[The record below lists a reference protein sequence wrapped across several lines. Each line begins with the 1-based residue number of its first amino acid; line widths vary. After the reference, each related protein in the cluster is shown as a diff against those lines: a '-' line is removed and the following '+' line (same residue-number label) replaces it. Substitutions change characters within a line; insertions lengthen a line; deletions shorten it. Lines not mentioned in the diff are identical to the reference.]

1 MVRLWHQ
8 RLQHKAG
15 GYKLPT
21 DPLWVFALVG
31 PGELKR
37 LPLASEVSAGS
48 HSGIGSHGEPTST
61 SLPLQFRFDR
71 SNITGNWVET
81 PEGFLHIRATFARTG
96 CQTYRNP
103 DGSQRVEYRP
113 ESEVAR
119 QDSLLSLG
127 GLPVTLEH
135 PPQLLTPDTARQYQ
149 RGASGTQ
156 VHYDN
161 GFVHGTVVLTDRE
174 AIEAV
179 KRGDATELSVGYR
192 CEYDATPGVAPDG
205 TRYDGVQRAI
215 SGNHHAVTRKARA
228 GSEVRLH
235 FDSADGDDQPIVAV
249 SADLIPSFEDTSM
262 ATASQPAD
270 RTDMKPPAEKASA
283 KPKAKD
289 EDEMDEEM
297 EEEEEMDGYDMSHKK
312 GRKDSVP
319 PAGKTVPWEVYKATV
334 DDLAAAELRFDTL
347 SEQLAEL
354 EQLVA
359 ERADS
364 APEPDPELINQLVA
378 ERVDVLEKA
387 AELTGKRDRHDG
399 LSNREVMELALEAA
413 EVRIDGLQ
421 DRSDEYVAARFDAA
435 YEAAEKVPYEPN
447 AAALLA
453 RQLEGITTGP
463 RTDSTGDG
471 IAAAAAEHQQALAN
485 AWQATATS

>member
-1 MVRLWHQ
+1 V
-8 RLQHKAG
+8 
-15 GYKLPT
+15 
-21 DPLWVFALVG
+21 
-31 PGELKR
+31 
-37 LPLASEVSAGS
+37 
-48 HSGIGSHGEPTST
+48 
-61 SLPLQFRFDR
+61 QFRFDR
-71 SNITGNWVET
+71 SSITGNWVET
-81 PEGFLHIRATFARTG
+81 PEGFLRIRATFARTG
-96 CQTYRNP
+96 CQTYSNP

-119 QDSLLSLG
+119 HDSFLSLG

-149 RGASGTQ
+149 RGASGTH
-156 VHYDN
+156 VEYSD

-205 TRYDGVQRAI
+205 TRYDGVQRNI
-215 SGNHHAVTRKARA
+215 SGNHHAITRKARA

-249 SADLIPSFEDTSM
+249 SADLIPSFEDSSM
-262 ATASQPAD
+262 ATASQPAA
-270 RTDMKPPAEKASA
+270 RTDMKPTADKKAT
-283 KPKAKD
+283 KPKD
-289 EDEMDEEM
+289 LEEEM
-297 EEEEEMDGYDMSHKK
+297 EMEEGDDEEQMDGCEKP
-312 GRKDSVP
+312 RKDAAP
-319 PAGKTVPWEVYKATV
+319 TAGKTVPWDVYKATV
-334 DDLAAAELRFDTL
+334 DELAAAELRFDSL

-359 ERADS
+359 ERNDS
-364 APEPDPELINQLVA
+364 APEPDPELIQRLVA

-387 AELTGKRDRHDG
+387 AELTGNRERHDG
-399 LSNREVMELALEAA
+399 LSNRQVMELALEAA
-413 EVRIDGLQ
+413 EVRIDGIE

-435 YEAAEKVPYEPN
+435 FEAAEKIPYTPG

-453 RQLEGITTGP
+453 RQLQGITTP
-463 RTDSTGDG
+463 RSDSSGDG
-471 IAAAAAEHQQALAN
+471 IAAAAAEHQQSLAN
-485 AWQATATS
+485 AWQTTAG

>member
-1 MVRLWHQ
+1 
-8 RLQHKAG
+8 
-15 GYKLPT
+15 
-21 DPLWVFALVG
+21 
-31 PGELKR
+31 
-37 LPLASEVSAGS
+37 
-48 HSGIGSHGEPTST
+48 
-61 SLPLQFRFDR
+61 
-71 SNITGNWVET
+71 VET
-81 PEGFLHIRATFARTG
+81 PEGFLRIRATFARTG
-96 CQTYRNP
+96 CQAYSNP

-119 QDSLLSLG
+119 QDSFLSLG

-149 RGASGTQ
+149 RGASGTH
-156 VHYDN
+156 VVYDN

-215 SGNHHAVTRKARA
+215 SGNHHAITRKARA

-249 SADLIPSFEDTSM
+249 SAELIPSFEDTSM
-262 ATASQPAD
+262 ATSLQPAD
-270 RTDMKPPAEKASA
+270 RTDMKPPTKKASS
-283 KPKAKD
+283 KPKD
-289 EDEMDEEM
+289 M
-297 EEEEEMDGYDMSHKK
+297 EEEEGEQKDMEEEEGEQMDGYDKAK
-312 GRKDSVP
+312 GRKDAAP
-319 PAGKTVPWEVYKATV
+319 AAGKTVPWDVYKATV
-334 DDLAAAELRFDTL
+334 DDLAASELRFDSL

-359 ERADS
+359 ERTDS

-387 AELTGKRDRHDG
+387 ADLTGNRERHDG
-399 LSNREVMELALEAA
+399 LSNREVMVLALEAA
-413 EVRIDGLQ
+413 EVRIDGIE

-435 YEAAEKVPYEPN
+435 HETAEKIPYRPG
-447 AAALLA
+447 AANLLA
-453 RQLEGITTGP
+453 LQLQGLTTP
-463 RTDSTGDG
+463 RSDSTGDG
-471 IAAAAAEHQQALAN
+471 IAEAAAEHQKSLAN
-485 AWQATATS
+485 AWQTTAG

>member
-1 MVRLWHQ
+1 M
-8 RLQHKAG
+8 
-15 GYKLPT
+15 
-21 DPLWVFALVG
+21 
-31 PGELKR
+31 
-37 LPLASEVSAGS
+37 
-48 HSGIGSHGEPTST
+48 
-61 SLPLQFRFDR
+61 QFRFDR
-71 SNITGNWVET
+71 SSITPGNWVET
-81 PEGFLHIRATFARTG
+81 PEGFLRIRATFSRSG
-96 CQTYRNP
+96 CQTYTNP
-103 DGSQRVEYRP
+103 DGTKRVEYRP

-119 QDSLLSLG
+119 PDSLLSLG

-135 PPQLLTPDTARQYQ
+135 PPKLLTPETTREYS
-149 RGASGTQ
+149 RGSSGTQ
-156 VHYDN
+156 VEYTD
-161 GFVHGTVVLTDRE
+161 GFVRGTVTLTDRD
-174 AIEAV
+174 AIDAV
-179 KRGDATELSVGYR
+179 KRGDAVELSNGYR
-192 CEYDATPGVAPDG
+192 CDYDPTPGVAPDG
-205 TRYDGVQRAI
+205 TRYDGVQRNI

-235 FDSADGDDQPIVAV
+235 YFDSADADDQPIVAV

-262 ATASQPAD
+262 ATASQPTA
-270 RTDMKPPAEKASA
+270 RTDMKPPVEKAAA
-283 KPKAKD
+283 KPKDKD
-289 EDEMDEEM
+289 EEEM
-297 EEEEEMDGYDMSHKK
+297 EKELEMEEGMDGYGKGQSK
-312 GRKDSVP
+312 GRKDAAP
-319 PAGKTVPWEVYKATV
+319 TAGKVVPWEVYKATV
-334 DDLAAAELRFDTL
+334 DDLAASELRFDSL

-387 AELTGKRDRHDG
+387 SELTGKRERHDG

-421 DRSDEYVAARFDAA
+421 DRSDEYVTARFDAA
-435 YEAAEKVPYEPN
+435 YEAADKVPYTPD

-463 RTDSTGDG
+463 RNDSAGGG

-485 AWQATATS
+485 AWQTTPAR

>member
-1 MVRLWHQ
+1 M
-8 RLQHKAG
+8 
-15 GYKLPT
+15 
-21 DPLWVFALVG
+21 
-31 PGELKR
+31 
-37 LPLASEVSAGS
+37 
-48 HSGIGSHGEPTST
+48 
-61 SLPLQFRFDR
+61 QFRLDR
-71 SNITGNWVET
+71 SSLTGNWVET
-81 PEGFLHIRATFARTG
+81 PDGFLHIRATFARTG
-96 CQTYRNP
+96 CQTYSNP
-103 DGSQRVEYRP
+103 DGSKRVEYRP

-149 RGASGTQ
+149 RGASGTH
-156 VHYDN
+156 VNYDN

-215 SGNHHAVTRKARA
+215 SGNHHAITRKARA

-249 SADLIPSFEDTSM
+249 SADLIPSFEDSSM

-270 RTDMKPPAEKASA
+270 RTDMKTTADKKAA
-283 KPKAKD
+283 KPK
-289 EDEMDEEM
+289 ETEEEM
-297 EEEEEMDGYDMSHKK
+297 EMEEDDDEEQMDGYDKPP
-312 GRKDSVP
+312 RKDSAAT
-319 PAGKTVPWEVYKATV
+319 AGKTVSWEVYKATV
-334 DDLAAAELRFDTL
+334 DELAAAELRFDSL
-347 SEQLAEL
+347 SEQLDEL

-359 ERADS
+359 ERTDS
-364 APEPDPELINQLVA
+364 APEPDPELIQQLVA

-387 AELTGKRDRHDG
+387 GELTGKRERHDG
-399 LSNREVMELALEAA
+399 LTNRQVMELALEAA
-413 EVRIDGLQ
+413 EVRIDGIE

-435 YEAAEKVPYEPN
+435 FESAEKIPYTPG
-447 AAALLA
+447 AATLLA
-453 RQLEGITTGP
+453 RQLQGLTTREDG
-463 RTDSTGDG
+463 DGDG
-471 IAAAAAEHQQALAN
+471 IAAAAAEHQQTLAN
-485 AWQATATS
+485 AWQATAG